1 MLEVFLVGIVICL
14 IIYRMKR
21 YFRYWDQYGVKTVSS
36 IYLLKELVKV
46 YRRQRIMTDMC
57 RNVYNAIPN
66 ARYFGVYQFSKPAL
80 VLKDPDLITELTIK
94 HFNHFT
100 DHQFMI
106 SEKFEPMWGKSLF
119 IIKGQRWR
127 KIRHIISPSFT
138 SNKLKIMFGLITDC
152 AKNFTEHFLQK
163 NEDVIEVELKEVFKR
178 FTNDVLT
185 STSFGLAVDSFKNP
199 NNQFLDMAKKMFNFT
214 SGFGNLIKF
223 NIMIQWPA
231 LYEFLGLPVF
241 DATVNDFFERLVED
255 TIQMREERGIVRPD
269 MIHLLMEAKKESLK
283 EKNIDNEKS
292 EDTDTKNIELTNKDI
307 AAQAFFFYL
316 AGFDAVATAICFCCY
331 EMVVNPEIQDRLRAE
346 VEESFDNCGGAVT
359 YDTINELK
367 YFDMVL
373 QETIRK
379 WPPLFAMDRVCTKSF
394 TIEPKVPDEQP
405 VHLEKGSIFWL
416 PIYALHHDPTYF
428 PDPETFDPERF
439 TPENKRNIKA
449 GTFLAFGS
457 GPRSCIGYRLAF
469 VEIKTF
475 LFHLLYYFEIVKTQ
489 KSQIPIKIKPTS
501 PNLCSRDGFWFAFKK
516 IQR

>member
-1 MLEVFLVGIVICL
+1 MLGLFLAGIVICL
-14 IIYRMKR
+14 IIYRVQR

-46 YRRQRIMTDMC
+46 YCRQRIMTDMC
-57 RNVYNAIPN
+57 KNVYNAIPN

-80 VLKDPDLITELTIK
+80 VLKDADLITELTTK
-94 HFNHFT
+94 HFDHFT
-100 DHQFMI
+100 DHQYMI

-127 KIRHIISPSFT
+127 TIRHIISPSFT
-138 SNKLKIMFGLITDC
+138 SNKLKIMFGLITDS
-152 AKNFTEHFLQK
+152 AKNFTDHFLQK
-163 NEDVIEVELKEVFKR
+163 NEDVIEVELKDVFTR

-199 NNQFLDMAKKMFNFT
+199 NNQFLEIAEKMCNFT

-223 NIMIQWPA
+223 NIMVQWPA

-241 DATVNDFFERLVED
+241 DTTVNDFFEKLVED
-255 TIQMREERGIVRPD
+255 TIHMREERGIVRPD

-283 EKNIDNEKS
+283 EIHIDNGKS
-292 EDTDTKNIELTNKDI
+292 EDADNKRIQLTNKDI

-316 AGFDAVATAICFCCY
+316 AGFDNVATLLCFCCY
-331 EMVVNPEIQDRLRAE
+331 EIVVNPEIQDRLRAE
-346 VEESFDNCGGAVT
+346 VQESFDKCGGAVT

-367 YFDMVL
+367 YFGMVL
-373 QETIRK
+373 KETLRK
-379 WPPLFAMDRVCTKSF
+379 WPPVFAADRVCTKSF
-394 TIEPKVPDEQP
+394 TIQPKVPDEQP
-405 VHLEKGSIFWL
+405 VYLKEGSIFWL
-416 PIYALHHDPTYF
+416 PIYALHYDPSYF

-439 TPENKRNIKA
+439 NPKNKQNIKA

-469 VEIKTF
+469 LEVKTF
-475 LFHLLYYFEIVKTQ
+475 LFHLLYHFEIVKTQ
-489 KSQIPIKIKPTS
+489 KSQIPIKLKPTS
-501 PNLCSRDGFWFAFKK
+501 PNLCPSDGFWFAFRK
-516 IQR
+516 IRR